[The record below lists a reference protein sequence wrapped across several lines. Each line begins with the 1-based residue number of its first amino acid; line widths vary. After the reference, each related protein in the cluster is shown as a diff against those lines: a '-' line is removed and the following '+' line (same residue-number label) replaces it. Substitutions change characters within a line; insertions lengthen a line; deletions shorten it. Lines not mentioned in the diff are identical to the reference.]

1 MAKKQVKK
9 IWLNIVAPKVFNE
22 TIVGETTTTEPEK
35 VVGRT
40 VWVYYPQLS
49 GDLTKHYI
57 KVRLLITEV
66 KGEQAHTK
74 IYGYEVTRPYLARFI
89 RRRKSKI
96 DVIKDVSTRDE
107 KIRMKW
113 VVLTAYKANAAQRTA
128 IRKKLEELIEK
139 KIPEYS
145 MEQLIVDIANK
156 KLQKEFEKVLNKI
169 YPIAFIDV
177 RKIEVK
183 R

>member
-9 IWLNIVAPKVFNE
+9 VWLNIVAPKVFNE
-22 TIVGETTTTEPEK
+22 VVVGETTTAEPEN
-35 VVGRT
+35 VIGRT
-40 VWVYYPQLS
+40 LWVHYPQLS

-57 KVRLLITEV
+57 KVKLLITGV

-74 IYGYEVTRPYLARFI
+74 IYGYEITRPYLARFI

-96 DVIKDVSTRDE
+96 DLVKDVKLKDE

-113 VVLTAYKANAAQRTA
+113 VVLTAYKANAAHRTE
-128 IRKKLEELIEK
+128 IRKKLEELVEK
-139 KIPEYS
+139 VIPNYS
-145 MEQLIVDIANK
+145 IEQLIVDIANK
-156 KLQKEFEKVLNKI
+156 KVQKEFEKELRKV

-177 RKIEVK
+177 RKIEVE
-183 R
+183 

>member
-22 TIVGETTTTEPEK
+22 TIVGETTTAEPEK
-35 VVGRT
+35 VIGRT

-57 KVRLLITEV
+57 KVKLLITEV

-89 RRRKSKI
+89 RRRKSKV
-96 DVIKDVSTRDE
+96 DVVKDVNTKDE
-107 KIRMKW
+107 KIRIKW
-113 VVLTAYKANAAQRTA
+113 VVLTAHKANAAQRTA

-139 KIPEYS
+139 TIPNYAL
-145 MEQLIVDIANK
+145 EQLIVDIANK
-156 KLQKEFEKVLNKI
+156 KLQKEFEKELKKI

-177 RKIEVK
+177 RKIEVE
-183 R
+183 